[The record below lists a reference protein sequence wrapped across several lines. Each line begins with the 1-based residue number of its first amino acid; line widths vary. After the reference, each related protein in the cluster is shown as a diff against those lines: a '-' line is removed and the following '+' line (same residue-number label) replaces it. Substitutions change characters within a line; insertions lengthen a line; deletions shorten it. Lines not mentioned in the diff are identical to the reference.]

1 MSGSAL
7 AAGRPGKSYDAFIS
21 YSHAADDRLAPQLQ
35 RGLQRF
41 AKSWRQRRALDV
53 FRDRTGLSV
62 NPDLWAGITA
72 ALDHAEWF
80 IYLASPAA
88 AASEW
93 VGREISRWLDT
104 KDPGHVLVVLT
115 DGEWRRDAAR
125 NQFDESGSSAIH
137 PALVRAFTSEP
148 LVLDL
153 RWAHSSERLSLRD
166 RSGWPRRWPTGG
178 CSVQRFA
185 ASAAAVRAWNS
196 PPQLATAPPAVTR
209 APLRK
214 ARRARWEAGGT
225 RGHRTAPIVSCRVGR
240 VFEAHR

>member
-115 DGEWRRDAAR
+115 DGEWRWDAAR

-137 PALVRAFTSEP
+137 PGASDAKRV
-148 LVLDL
+148 
-153 RWAHSSERLSLRD
+153 
-166 RSGWPRRWPTGG
+166 SGPNQGAR
-178 CSVQRFA
+178 
-185 ASAAAVRAWNS
+185 ASA
-196 PPQLATAPPAVTR
+196 TARSTR
-209 APLRK
+209 FLSS
-214 ARRARWEAGGT
+214 
-225 RGHRTAPIVSCRVGR
+225 RTLPGQ
-240 VFEAHR
+240 